1 MNNTLGNLR
10 ELFVQQSL
18 QLFDT
23 TMREQSELPYVAKN
37 ISTPELKE
45 LVQKKL
51 RSSKDTGDF
60 LQEVFHTMEIRHEV
74 EKGIYCECILTH
86 AEALIDRSKDPYVC
100 DAVIL
105 NALQQL
111 CHNNI
116 ASLGSLASYAREIG
130 QKEIAFSFEGLSAEE
145 GNIDK
150 ELARLAKHSI
160 NRKAS
165 FSIM

>member
-1 MNNTLGNLR
+1 MNNTIENLR

-18 QLFDT
+18 LLYDT
-23 TMREQSELPYVAKN
+23 AMREQSELPYIAKN

-51 RSSKDTGDF
+51 RSSKNTGDF
-60 LQEVFHTMEIRHEV
+60 LQEVFHTMDIRHEV
-74 EKGIYCECILTH
+74 EKSACCECILTQT
-86 AEALIDRSKDPYVC
+86 EELIDRSKDPFVC
-100 DAVIL
+100 DAVIV
-105 NALQQL
+105 NTLQQL

-116 ASLGSLASYAREIG
+116 VSLGSLASYAREIG
-130 QKEIAFSFEGLSAEE
+130 QKEIAFSLEGLSAEE
-145 GNIDK
+145 ENTDK